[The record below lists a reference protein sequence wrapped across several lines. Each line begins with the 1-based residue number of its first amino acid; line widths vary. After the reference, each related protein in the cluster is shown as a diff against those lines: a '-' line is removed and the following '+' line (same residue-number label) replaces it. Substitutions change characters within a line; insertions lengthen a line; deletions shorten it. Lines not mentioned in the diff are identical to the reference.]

1 MSQDLKIN
9 KGVELMLR
17 RDRKPKEPERKGL
30 KVRQTLS
37 LFGKRIEFNFEL
49 TWGEH
54 N

>member
-17 RDRKPKEPERKGL
+17 RDKKKIEPKRKGL
-30 KVRQTLS
+30 RVRQTIS
-37 LFGKRIEFNFEL
+37 LFGKQIEFGFEL

-54 N
+54 